1 MIRNITIL
9 LLLSLSYSQPATEWT
24 QVNIPSNQNIVKL
37 ISDGNDLYGATST
50 ASIYFS
56 SDNGLNWE
64 SLPLHPDIFPYGVD
78 LFDKVDD
85 YLFFSQNI
93 GGSTYN
99 YRTYYNEGNWE
110 DWEILPYDESIIYE
124 FVHYDNTIYALLN
137 QGISVSSDYGTSW
150 ELIDTPS
157 IIGYIHL
164 QYVDD
169 QYLYV
174 NHGCILYRY
183 NIETFEWVDIT
194 GILDEIG
201 PPEPYSCTSIHQ
213 IEKFNDKLLI
223 SMYWYGGVGTL
234 FYSQNNGDSWEIINS
249 LPSLS
254 SSGYGT
260 NNVSAVATKNG
271 ILYAGTATS
280 EDGIYYTQN
289 LIDWTD
295 YSAGLSNYN
304 LSVSA
309 LTVTEENIYK
319 LGGSVNLFQNEL
331 IGVCDD
337 GYTEYDGECY
347 YDEDLNFLTLLIYMN
362 EIEFELHYDIGLTI
376 WQNGRINTLL
386 LEGMAIH
393 EIPNNIQNLDSLVH
407 LSFSDNELEFLPDEI
422 GNLPSLNALF
432 LSNNILVEIPETI
445 GNLDNL
451 EFFHMPG
458 NQLTELPLS
467 ISNLSSL
474 TSFNIDNNYLTT
486 FPSSLLELNNLK
498 YVYIANNAINILPTN
513 INMMSSIQILSAYS
527 NNISILPS
535 SVGELSNLYHFDFA
549 NNDLTTIP
557 ETICNIYDNLTVFDI
572 GLNDICPPYPECLT
586 EEDVEYQDTSNCGEQ
601 PLCDEGYTEIDGECY
616 YQSDLDVLQDFI
628 DLNQSLNGEE
638 PLEIGDQEWYNKRLT
653 YLGLGNRSLTTIPNN
668 IGNLNHIEY
677 LFLSSN
683 QFSILPESIGN
694 LSSLKFLFLSYNQF
708 TVLPNTIGE
717 LSSLE
722 SLYLHSNQLTILPE
736 TICNLPENSYIYFDN
751 NQLCPP
757 YPECLSG
764 NGWLLG
770 YQDTSECEPE
780 CDLGDINCDGDL
792 NVLDVVLMVN
802 MILEDEYD
810 EIADINEDGVLNVLD
825 VVIVVNLI
833 LDNIPNDTVTDIDGN
848 IYETVQIGDQL
859 WMAENLKVTHYQNSD
874 EIPYIYNDPQY
885 GAYINYSNNTDNVGV
900 YGRLYNWFAVN
911 DERGLCPDN
920 WHVPSDDEFKSLEM
934 YLGMSESETNG
945 EGLRGTDE
953 GGKLKE
959 EGNEHWNSP
968 NTGATN
974 ETDFTALPGGNRRYE
989 TYTNQ
994 EIFSGLNR
1002 YGFFWSSSEVYTV
1015 NAWYRVFSFDYS
1027 ESNRYHLSKTNAFS
1041 IRCVED

>member
-1 MIRNITIL
+1 M
-9 LLLSLSYSQPATEWT
+9 
-24 QVNIPSNQNIVKL
+24 KL
-37 ISDGNDLYGATST
+37 ISDGNGLYGATST

-64 SLPLHPDIFPYGVD
+64 SLPLHPDIFHYGVD

-99 YRTYYNEGNWE
+99 YRTYYNGENWE

-137 QGISVSSDYGTSW
+137 QGISISSDYGTSW

-157 IIGYIHL
+157 ITGYIHL

-169 QYLYV
+169 QYLYI

-194 GILDEIG
+194 GILDDIG

-249 LPSLS
+249 FPSLS

-289 LIDWTD
+289 LIDWTE

-407 LSFSDNELEFLPDEI
+407 LSFSDNELEYLPDSI
-422 GNLPSLNALF
+422 GNLPSLKALF
-432 LSNNILVEIPETI
+432 LSNNLLVEIPETI

-474 TSFNIDNNYLTT
+474 ISFNIDNNYFTT

-498 YVYIANNAINILPTN
+498 YVYIANNAINSLPTN
-513 INMMSSIQILSAYS
+513 INMILSIQILSAYS

-586 EEDVEYQDTSNCGEQ
+586 EEDV
-601 PLCDEGYTEIDGECY
+601 
-616 YQSDLDVLQDFI
+616 
-628 DLNQSLNGEE
+628 
-638 PLEIGDQEWYNKRLT
+638 
-653 YLGLGNRSLTTIPNN
+653 
-668 IGNLNHIEY
+668 
-677 LFLSSN
+677 
-683 QFSILPESIGN
+683 
-694 LSSLKFLFLSYNQF
+694 
-708 TVLPNTIGE
+708 
-717 LSSLE
+717 
-722 SLYLHSNQLTILPE
+722 
-736 TICNLPENSYIYFDN
+736 
-751 NQLCPP
+751 
-757 YPECLSG
+757 
-764 NGWLLG
+764 G
-770 YQDTSECEPE
+770 YQDTTNCEPE
-780 CDLGDINCDGDL
+780 CDLGDINCDGAL
-792 NVLDVVLMVN
+792 NVLD
-802 MILEDEYD
+802 
-810 EIADINEDGVLNVLD
+810 D
-825 VVIVVNLI
+825 V
-833 LDNIPNDTVTDIDGN
+833 
-848 IYETVQIGDQL
+848 
-859 WMAENLKVTHYQNSD
+859 
-874 EIPYIYNDPQY
+874 
-885 GAYINYSNNTDNVGV
+885 
-900 YGRLYNWFAVN
+900 
-911 DERGLCPDN
+911 
-920 WHVPSDDEFKSLEM
+920 
-934 YLGMSESETNG
+934 
-945 EGLRGTDE
+945 
-953 GGKLKE
+953 
-959 EGNEHWNSP
+959 
-968 NTGATN
+968 
-974 ETDFTALPGGNRRYE
+974 
-989 TYTNQ
+989 
-994 EIFSGLNR
+994 
-1002 YGFFWSSSEVYTV
+1002 
-1015 NAWYRVFSFDYS
+1015 
-1027 ESNRYHLSKTNAFS
+1027 
-1041 IRCVED
+1041 

>member
-1 MIRNITIL
+1 MKILFNISIITV
-9 LLLSLSYSQPATEWT
+9 LLSVIWPCDCAPPPYPEEAYEMADVVFSGEVTNVILDWNNLIKEVSIDVYDVWKGSIGSQIIILTGIDDGICGYNFQINEEYLIYGNYSGDYIWT
-24 QVNIPSNQNIVKL
+24 NICTRTNLLDYASE
-37 ISDGNDLYGATST
+37 DL
-50 ASIYFS
+50 
-56 SDNGLNWE
+56 
-64 SLPLHPDIFPYGVD
+64 
-78 LFDKVDD
+78 D
-85 YLFFSQNI
+85 YLNQ
-93 GGSTYN
+93 
-99 YRTYYNEGNWE
+99 
-110 DWEILPYDESIIYE
+110 LSI
-124 FVHYDNTIYALLN
+124 
-137 QGISVSSDYGTSW
+137 
-150 ELIDTPS
+150 
-157 IIGYIHL
+157 
-164 QYVDD
+164 
-169 QYLYV
+169 
-174 NHGCILYRY
+174 C
-183 NIETFEWVDIT
+183 
-194 GILDEIG
+194 
-201 PPEPYSCTSIHQ
+201 
-213 IEKFNDKLLI
+213 
-223 SMYWYGGVGTL
+223 
-234 FYSQNNGDSWEIINS
+234 DS
-249 LPSLS
+249 
-254 SSGYGT
+254 
-260 NNVSAVATKNG
+260 
-271 ILYAGTATS
+271 
-280 EDGIYYTQN
+280 
-289 LIDWTD
+289 
-295 YSAGLSNYN
+295 
-304 LSVSA
+304 
-309 LTVTEENIYK
+309 
-319 LGGSVNLFQNEL
+319 
-331 IGVCDD
+331 

-407 LSFSDNELEFLPDEI
+407 LSFSDNELEYLPDAI

-445 GNLDNL
+445 GNLGNL
-451 EFFHMPG
+451 EFFHMPE
-458 NQLTELPLS
+458 NQLTELPFS

-474 TSFNIDNNYLTT
+474 ISFNIDNNYFTT

-498 YVYIANNAINILPTN
+498 YVYIANNAINSLPTN
-513 INMMSSIQILSAYS
+513 INMILSIQILSAYS

-586 EEDVEYQDTSNCGEQ
+586 EEDV
-601 PLCDEGYTEIDGECY
+601 
-616 YQSDLDVLQDFI
+616 
-628 DLNQSLNGEE
+628 
-638 PLEIGDQEWYNKRLT
+638 
-653 YLGLGNRSLTTIPNN
+653 
-668 IGNLNHIEY
+668 
-677 LFLSSN
+677 
-683 QFSILPESIGN
+683 
-694 LSSLKFLFLSYNQF
+694 
-708 TVLPNTIGE
+708 
-717 LSSLE
+717 
-722 SLYLHSNQLTILPE
+722 
-736 TICNLPENSYIYFDN
+736 
-751 NQLCPP
+751 
-757 YPECLSG
+757 
-764 NGWLLG
+764 G
-770 YQDTSECEPE
+770 YQDTTNCEPE

-825 VVIVVNLI
+825 VVILVNLI

-848 IYETVQIGDQL
+848 VYATVQIGNQL

-885 GAYINYSNNTDNVGV
+885 GAYINYSNNADNVAV

-934 YLGMSESETNG
+934 YLGMSESEANG

-974 ETDFTALPGGNRRYE
+974 ETGFTALPGGNRRYE

-994 EIFSGLNR
+994 EIFCCLNR

>member
-1 MIRNITIL
+1 
-9 LLLSLSYSQPATEWT
+9 
-24 QVNIPSNQNIVKL
+24 VKL
-37 ISDGNDLYGATST
+37 ISDENGLYGATST

-99 YRTYYNEGNWE
+99 YRTYYNGENWE

-124 FVHYDNTIYALLN
+124 FVHNDNTIYALLN

-157 IIGYIHL
+157 ITGYIHL

-169 QYLYV
+169 QYLYI

-194 GILDEIG
+194 GILDDIG

-234 FYSQNNGDSWEIINS
+234 FYSQNNGDSWNIINS
-249 LPSLS
+249 FPSFS
-254 SSGYGT
+254 NSGYGT
-260 NNVSAVATKNG
+260 NNVSAVTTKNG

-289 LIDWTD
+289 LIDWTE

-309 LTVTEENIYK
+309 LAVTEENIYK

-407 LSFSDNELEFLPDEI
+407 LSFSDNELEFLPDAI

-445 GNLDNL
+445 GNLVNL

-467 ISNLSSL
+467 ISNISSL
-474 TSFNIDNNYLTT
+474 MSLNIDNNYFTT
-486 FPSSLLELNNLK
+486 FPSVVLELNNLK
-498 YVYIANNAINILPTN
+498 YVYIANNTINSLPTN
-513 INMMSSIQILSAYS
+513 INMISSLQILSAYS

-535 SVGELSNLYHFDFA
+535 SVGELSNLYHFDFS
-549 NNDLTTIP
+549 NNDLTSIP
-557 ETICNIYDNLTVFDI
+557 DNICNIYDNLTVFDI
-572 GLNDICPPYPECLT
+572 GLNDICPPYPDCLS
-586 EEDVEYQDTSNCGEQ
+586 EDAIGYQDTAECVSLGDINGDGTINVIDIVLLASFVLQTDFPTDTEFMAADFNADGTLNILDVVSIVDLILNPQVLIQINSGTSYGECWGYCVFELQLDNSNALFTASGWGWYEFPDLLLEDNLSQEMWQQIIELLDFEYFQSLDDVYGCPDCADGGAEFIEIIYDGVAKQ
-601 PLCDEGYTEIDGECY
+601 VTFDAYTEIDG
-616 YQSDLDVLQDFI
+616 I
-628 DLNQSLNGEE
+628 
-638 PLEIGDQEWYNKRLT
+638 QE
-653 YLGLGNRSLTTIPNN
+653 
-668 IGNLNHIEY
+668 
-677 LFLSSN
+677 
-683 QFSILPESIGN
+683 
-694 LSSLKFLFLSYNQF
+694 
-708 TVLPNTIGE
+708 
-717 LSSLE
+717 
-722 SLYLHSNQLTILPE
+722 LTILLRDLRAEYWNQINENQECSIMPE
-736 TICNLPENSYIYFDN
+736 VGP
-751 NQLCPP
+751 
-757 YPECLSG
+757 
-764 NGWLLG
+764 
-770 YQDTSECEPE
+770 
-780 CDLGDINCDGDL
+780 CDGICPTYYF
-792 NVLDVVLMVN
+792 N
-802 MILEDEYD
+802 
-810 EIADINEDGVLNVLD
+810 
-825 VVIVVNLI
+825 
-833 LDNIPNDTVTDIDGN
+833 
-848 IYETVQIGDQL
+848 
-859 WMAENLKVTHYQNSD
+859 QN
-874 EIPYIYNDPQY
+874 
-885 GAYINYSNNTDNVGV
+885 
-900 YGRLYNWFAVN
+900 
-911 DERGLCPDN
+911 
-920 WHVPSDDEFKSLEM
+920 
-934 YLGMSESETNG
+934 
-945 EGLRGTDE
+945 
-953 GGKLKE
+953 
-959 EGNEHWNSP
+959 
-968 NTGATN
+968 
-974 ETDFTALPGGNRRYE
+974 
-989 TYTNQ
+989 TNQ
-994 EIFSGLNR
+994 CEEFITGCC
-1002 YGFFWSSSEVYTV
+1002 GIE
-1015 NAWYRVFSFDYS
+1015 AFDTMQGCIDAC
-1027 ESNRYHLSKTNAFS
+1027 E
-1041 IRCVED
+1041 